1 MKKPL
6 LSAVISLT
14 ALSALSACSEGTPT
28 PPAPSQPA
36 ADADNGHGGHG
47 GHDEADGHSADT
59 EHGDHIELSP
69 EEADAAGIR
78 LSEAESGTIPTV
90 LELPAEIQV
99 DADRIARVSPQIEGL
114 VAQLYAG
121 EGDQVEAGA
130 RLARLNSRELA
141 GLKADYLNALSAE
154 KLAQAELQREE
165 KLWDQQIT
173 SEADLQSA
181 RAAFSAAHAA
191 REATENRL
199 HAVGVGHGILD
210 RLDEAMD
217 GALAHAYVTAPISG
231 TVIRRGVAV
240 GETVAVNGEPMFV
253 ILDESVVW
261 ADIAVY
267 KEDLGKVE
275 KGQTVSFRQQ
285 DGAHLAEGQ
294 ISTVLPVIDETSRT
308 ATARVII
315 DNASGKLKPGQFVS
329 ALIETGESRSDVR
342 VPSNAVVE
350 VEGRPS
356 VFVPTDEGFEPRR
369 VDIGASAGGY
379 SQIRS
384 GLRAGETFVSDGA
397 FTLKAQLEKDA
408 FGDGHAH

>member
-6 LSAVISLT
+6 LCAVIVLT

-28 PPAPSQPA
+28 PPAPSQTA
-36 ADADNGHGGHG
+36 ADADNGHGGH
-47 GHDEADGHSADT
+47 DEAEGHSADT

-69 EEADAAGIR
+69 EEAEAAGIH
-78 LSEAESGTIPTV
+78 LSEAESGPVPTV

-99 DADRIARVSPQIEGL
+99 DADRIARVSPQIAGL

-199 HAVGVGHGILD
+199 HAVGVGHGVLD

-231 TVIRRGVAV
+231 TVIRRAVAV

-285 DGAHLAEGQ
+285 GGAHLAEGQ

-308 ATARVII
+308 ATARVIL
-315 DNASGKLKPGQFVS
+315 DNTSGKLKPGQFVS
-329 ALIETGESRSDVR
+329 ALIETGERRSDVR

-369 VDIGASAGGY
+369 VDVGASAGGY
-379 SQIRS
+379 SQILS
-384 GLRAGETFVSDGA
+384 GLRAGEIFVSDGA